1 MTNFTLQNSHI
12 KVINKDGKII
22 SLQVKEVFRKETKEI
37 NIGRPFMKAKSYYT
51 RELEYRMLS
60 IPLNRLEL
68 VNQNPNSKISL
79 QQKST
84 GLFLNVKCSATY
96 VNIYIN

>member
-1 MTNFTLQNSHI
+1 MTKNLT
-12 KVINKDGKII
+12 
-22 SLQVKEVFRKETKEI
+22 VFDMPIRRKKRKEQSLLAL
-37 NIGRPFMKAKSYYT
+37 PKAITRGTLPIREHHRKNESKSYYT

-68 VNQNPNSKISL
+68 VNQNSNSKISL